1 MGKTSREKGKRGEL
15 ELVHELQRL
24 GFPDAHRSQQ
34 YCGSAS
40 SADVLGLPGIHIECK
55 RIEKLSLYN
64 AYGQAVRDSA
74 GSTDIP
80 VVMHRQN
87 NRPWLVIM
95 GLDDWAKLYQ
105 AFWGGQE
112 GESE

>member
-40 SADVLGLPGIHIECK
+40 SADVLGVPGIHIECK

-112 GESE
+112 RESE